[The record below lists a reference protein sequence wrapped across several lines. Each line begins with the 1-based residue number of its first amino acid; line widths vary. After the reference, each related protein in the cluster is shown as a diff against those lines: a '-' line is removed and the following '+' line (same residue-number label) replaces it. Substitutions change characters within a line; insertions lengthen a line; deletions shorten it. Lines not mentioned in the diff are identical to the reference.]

1 VAVHGHQTLAA
12 QRSPPSLLTST
23 YVIADRTTP
32 ASQLIG
38 DVRSWVAL
46 CDTVLP
52 PTRPVTLI
60 SCPVSMRLLQIN
72 GDGDLSLVEYFGSDI
87 PRYAILSHTWGAD
100 DDEISFKDV
109 KKNRARSKPSGYHK
123 VRFCGE
129 QALRDGIHFFWVDTC
144 CIKQESSQ
152 EVGEAINSMYRWYHN
167 AVTCYVYLT
176 DVTVTNPTRQG
187 TDSEPVWY
195 SAFLSS
201 KWFTRGWT
209 LQELLAPVSIEFFSQ
224 EGDRLGDRTT
234 LLSQIQW
241 ITKIPEAALRGTPL
255 STFAV
260 EERISWARTRVT
272 KREEDAAYSLL
283 GLFGIHMPL
292 IYGEGRRNALKRLQR
307 EIVNNS
313 KEEPLSPFLSSSS
326 VVASSTTAPHPS
338 GNLAT
343 SVSSPADYAG
353 RKSFSRAPTL
363 HTVLDVRFGFRI
375 DEIRPVFDSGLR
387 GNSTNIRVN
396 EGVSGK
402 WWTCG
407 SSIHQATVPSL
418 VSRHFDTVT
427 VYYESERYTVMRG
440 GKTISLSFYRSAI
453 CIIRCLT
460 LTISLEFY
468 DDYADFIRF
477 RCHVLAYRK
486 GSGLEL
492 SQLRS

>member
-1 VAVHGHQTLAA
+1 
-12 QRSPPSLLTST
+12 
-23 YVIADRTTP
+23 
-32 ASQLIG
+32 
-38 DVRSWVAL
+38 
-46 CDTVLP
+46 
-52 PTRPVTLI
+52 
-60 SCPVSMRLLQIN
+60 MRLLQIN

-167 AVTCYVYLT
+167 AVTCYVYLA
-176 DVTVTNPTRQG
+176 DVTVANPTYQD
-187 TDSEPVWY
+187 TDSESLWY
-195 SAFLSS
+195 SAFRSS

-224 EGDRLGDRTT
+224 DGYRLGDRTT
-234 LLSQIQW
+234 LLSQIHW
-241 ITKIPEAALRGTPL
+241 ITRIPKAALRGTPL

-307 EIVNNS
+307 EIVSTS
-313 KEEPLSPFLSSSS
+313 KEELLSPLLSLSS
-326 VVASSTTAPHPS
+326 VVASSTTTSHPS
-338 GNLAT
+338 GNLALP
-343 SVSSPADYAG
+343 VSSPTDYSG
-353 RKSFSRAPTL
+353 RKSFSRAPKS
-363 HTVLDVRFGFRI
+363 HTVLDVRFVFRI
-375 DEIRPVFDSGLR
+375 DEIRPVFDSGLV

-396 EGVSGK
+396 EGVTWK

-407 SSIHQATVPSL
+407 PSIYQTTVSTDAL
-418 VSRHFDTVT
+418 RHFDTVT
-427 VYYESERYTVMRG
+427 VYYESGKLTVLQG
-440 GKTISLSFYRSAI
+440 GKTISSH
-453 CIIRCLT
+453 CTTCL
-460 LTISLEFY
+460 
-468 DDYADFIRF
+468 FIVVQF
-477 RCHVLAYRK
+477 AL
-486 GSGLEL
+486 
-492 SQLRS
+492 